1 MMESA
6 LLNVQKDKRES
17 RSFGSLEKRARVE
30 RLSKR
35 MAFTESVQLEGE
47 LVKNRIN
54 NGGFP

>member
-30 RLSKR
+30 RSSKR